1 MKKTKD
7 LLGMYME
14 AKTSLEEEEYLTKNR
29 GDNCDSSEALW
40 FSYLKNQ
47 KQSAPPDLEKQITNL
62 ISQKHNSRNRVIRL
76 SLSAAAVILIV
87 ITLTISGIFSSR
99 EMDYYQKVTAL
110 EEANEMIQQSAPKSE
125 PEEILYEDKS
135 FKIVLK

>member
-1 MKKTKD
+1 
-7 LLGMYME
+7 MYME